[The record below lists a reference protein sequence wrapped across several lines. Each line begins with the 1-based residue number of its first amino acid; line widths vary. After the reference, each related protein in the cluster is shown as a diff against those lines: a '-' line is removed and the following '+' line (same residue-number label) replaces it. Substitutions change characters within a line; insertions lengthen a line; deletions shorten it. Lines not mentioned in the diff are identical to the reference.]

1 MIELAINYFLGK
13 TALDKMKNTIKQKI
27 AAATREEPPRSRWAR
42 WRERR
47 SRHKPNFKDI
57 SWVASTMMGGEAG
70 STTLKSKRRRRKRR
84 SNKSQKTQKTQ
95 NTKNTKKISK
105 TSKTKKTRTQNKN
118 NSITFNELK
127 YLKKKYECSYNGSKK
142 YIANGLWTLRGSVMK
157 TNDIQRI
164 LPLLQKE
171 HKKDAEKL
179 LKRRDTNII
188 TDYKNMW
195 KPMPKPLNKM
205 TRDEI
210 IKELRSFR
218 NAWEKITTRN
228 MDLGKDRL
236 AEETTSS
243 LRSLL
248 KWYYTNESKLL
259 AEEWLRGGNTKSTR
273 KLKNN

>member
-1 MIELAINYFLGK
+1 MTTPKKGRKGPSESATKFPVGTEKKGNDGGNWIIITTSIGTHRWKKINNKK
-13 TALDKMKNTIKQKI
+13 T
-27 AAATREEPPRSRWAR
+27 
-42 WRERR
+42 
-47 SRHKPNFKDI
+47 
-57 SWVASTMMGGEAG
+57 
-70 STTLKSKRRRRKRR
+70 
-84 SNKSQKTQKTQ
+84 NKSQKTKKT
-95 NTKNTKKISK
+95 
-105 TSKTKKTRTQNKN
+105 KTRTQNKN

-142 YIANGLWTLRGSVMK
+142 YIANGLWQLRGSVMK

-171 HKKDAEKL
+171 HQKDAEKL

-228 MDLGKDRL
+228 MDIGEDRL

-248 KWYYTNESKLL
+248 KWNYTDECKLL
-259 AEEWLRGGNTKSTR
+259 AEEWLRGENNKSTR
-273 KLKNN
+273 KLKKK

>member
-1 MIELAINYFLGK
+1 MKTPKKGRKGPSESATKFPVGTILQGNDGGDWIIIITSSNTQRWKKINN
-13 TALDKMKNTIKQKI
+13 KNI
-27 AAATREEPPRSRWAR
+27 
-42 WRERR
+42 
-47 SRHKPNFKDI
+47 N
-57 SWVASTMMGGEAG
+57 
-70 STTLKSKRRRRKRR
+70 KSK
-84 SNKSQKTQKTQ
+84 KTR
-95 NTKNTKKISK
+95 
-105 TSKTKKTRTQNKN
+105 KKTRTQNKN

-127 YLKKKYECSYNGSKK
+127 NFKKKYECSSNGSKK
-142 YIANGLWTLRGSVMK
+142 DIANGLWQLKGSVMK

-218 NAWEKITTRN
+218 NAWEKITKKN
-228 MDLGKDRL
+228 MDLGDGRL